1 MAEHRDVN
9 LHNSRLELV
18 FEKRIPGLR
27 VSEAGRHHRFIMRS
41 RHVHETIELHF
52 ILEGQRL
59 MFVDR
64 ETYRLSPHSAIVVN
78 HNLIHKTSTAP
89 GFPPDHHNFILQLD
103 RSRFDQILRV
113 AGLRGF
119 DDFGDRFNGVA
130 TFNDS
135 EWRLILAVIAEFK
148 AMCTEDKNGGTV
160 SMEDAHAFLYLQALE
175 LASIFAKARRRLLHA
190 ELEANQKVVPETY
203 TEENYLRVLDSFKR
217 IRDAAEKLGVMVGV
231 ESVYNHTLRSPE
243 MMRRF
248 LDDIDSV
255 NFDVILDAV
264 NLITPELA
272 HDPTGQNA
280 LIRQAFT
287 LYGDRITTLHLK
299 DCVFEG
305 EDQKYRHPGEGI
317 FCYEELMRQV
327 AQWKPYIIGTL
338 ENSSPDRYAADCAY
352 LQAMY
357 EKYAI

>member
-27 VSEAGRHHRFIMRS
+27 VSEAVRHHRFIMRS

-190 ELEANQKVVPETY
+190 ELEANQKVVPETVVK
-203 TEENYLRVLDSFKR
+203 TGVHQKVHEVALYLQTH
-217 IRDAAEKLGVMVGV
+217 IH
-231 ESVYNHTLRSPE
+231 ESVSLE
-243 MMRRF
+243 
-248 LDDIDSV
+248 
-255 NFDVILDAV
+255 
-264 NLITPELA
+264 ELA
-272 HDPTGQNA
+272 QRFFMSRSYLTRSFRNVTGFSVVEYMTY
-280 LIRQAFT
+280 IRIQKAQQ
-287 LYGDRITTLHLK
+287 LLRESDRSITEIADLCGFGNITYFQK
-299 DCVFEG
+299 VFKTTTG
-305 EDQKYRHPGEGI
+305 HTPVQYRKTVDTSI
-317 FCYEELMRQV
+317 
-327 AQWKPYIIGTL
+327 K
-338 ENSSPDRYAADCAY
+338 
-352 LQAMY
+352 
-357 EKYAI
+357 EKR

>member
-27 VSEAGRHHRFIMRS
+27 VSEAVRHHSFIMRS

-135 EWRLILAVIAEFK
+135 EWRLILAVISEFK
-148 AMCTEDKNGGTV
+148 AMCEEDKMGAAV

-190 ELEANQKVVPETY
+190 ELEANQKVVPETVVK
-203 TEENYLRVLDSFKR
+203 TGVHQKVHEVALYLQTH
-217 IRDAAEKLGVMVGV
+217 IH
-231 ESVYNHTLRSPE
+231 ESVSLE
-243 MMRRF
+243 
-248 LDDIDSV
+248 
-255 NFDVILDAV
+255 
-264 NLITPELA
+264 ELA
-272 HDPTGQNA
+272 QRFFMSRSYLTRSFRNVTGFSVVEYMTY
-280 LIRQAFT
+280 IRIQKAQQ
-287 LYGDRITTLHLK
+287 LLRESDRSITEIADLCGFGNITYFEK
-299 DCVFEG
+299 VFKTTTG
-305 EDQKYRHPGEGI
+305 HTPVQYRKTVDTSI
-317 FCYEELMRQV
+317 
-327 AQWKPYIIGTL
+327 K
-338 ENSSPDRYAADCAY
+338 
-352 LQAMY
+352 
-357 EKYAI
+357 EKR

>member
-27 VSEAGRHHRFIMRS
+27 VSEAVRHHRFIMRS

-119 DDFGDRFNGVA
+119 DDFGERFNGVA
-130 TFNDS
+130 NFNDS
-135 EWRLILAVIAEFK
+135 EWQLILSVIAEFK

-175 LASIFAKARRRLLHA
+175 LASIFAKARRRLLRA
-190 ELEANQKVVPETY
+190 ELEANQKAIPETVVK
-203 TEENYLRVLDSFKR
+203 TGVHQKVHEVALYLQTH
-217 IRDAAEKLGVMVGV
+217 IH
-231 ESVYNHTLRSPE
+231 ESVSLE
-243 MMRRF
+243 
-248 LDDIDSV
+248 
-255 NFDVILDAV
+255 
-264 NLITPELA
+264 ELA
-272 HDPTGQNA
+272 QRFFMSRSYLTRSFRNVTGFSVVEYMTY
-280 LIRQAFT
+280 IRIQKAQQ
-287 LYGDRITTLHLK
+287 LLRESDRSITEIADLCGFGNITYFEK
-299 DCVFEG
+299 VFKTTTG
-305 EDQKYRHPGEGI
+305 HTPVQYRKTVDTSI
-317 FCYEELMRQV
+317 
-327 AQWKPYIIGTL
+327 K
-338 ENSSPDRYAADCAY
+338 
-352 LQAMY
+352 
-357 EKYAI
+357 EKK

>member
-27 VSEAGRHHRFIMRS
+27 VSEAVRHHRFIMRS

-52 ILEGQRL
+52 ILGGQRL

-190 ELEANQKVVPETY
+190 ELEANQKVVPETVVK
-203 TEENYLRVLDSFKR
+203 TGVHQKVHEVALYLQTH
-217 IRDAAEKLGVMVGV
+217 IH
-231 ESVYNHTLRSPE
+231 ESVSLE
-243 MMRRF
+243 
-248 LDDIDSV
+248 
-255 NFDVILDAV
+255 
-264 NLITPELA
+264 ELA
-272 HDPTGQNA
+272 QRFFMSRSYLTRSFRNVTGFSVVEYMTY
-280 LIRQAFT
+280 IRIQKAQQ
-287 LYGDRITTLHLK
+287 LLRESDRSITEIADLCGFGNITYFEK
-299 DCVFEG
+299 VFKTTTG
-305 EDQKYRHPGEGI
+305 HTPVQYRKTVDTSI
-317 FCYEELMRQV
+317 
-327 AQWKPYIIGTL
+327 K
-338 ENSSPDRYAADCAY
+338 
-352 LQAMY
+352 
-357 EKYAI
+357 EKR

>member
-27 VSEAGRHHRFIMRS
+27 VSEAVRHHRFIMRS

-130 TFNDS
+130 TFDDS
-135 EWRLILAVIAEFK
+135 EWRLILAVISEFK
-148 AMCTEDKNGGTV
+148 AMCEEDKMGEAV

-190 ELEANQKVVPETY
+190 ELEANQKVVPETVVK
-203 TEENYLRVLDSFKR
+203 TGVHQKVHEVALYLQTH
-217 IRDAAEKLGVMVGV
+217 IH
-231 ESVYNHTLRSPE
+231 ESVSLE
-243 MMRRF
+243 
-248 LDDIDSV
+248 
-255 NFDVILDAV
+255 
-264 NLITPELA
+264 ELA
-272 HDPTGQNA
+272 QRFFMSRSYLTRSFRNVTGFSVVEYMTY
-280 LIRQAFT
+280 IRIQKAQQ
-287 LYGDRITTLHLK
+287 LLRESDRSITEIADLCGFGNITYFEK
-299 DCVFEG
+299 VFKTTTG
-305 EDQKYRHPGEGI
+305 HTPVQYRKTVDTSI
-317 FCYEELMRQV
+317 
-327 AQWKPYIIGTL
+327 K
-338 ENSSPDRYAADCAY
+338 
-352 LQAMY
+352 
-357 EKYAI
+357 EKR

>member
-27 VSEAGRHHRFIMRS
+27 VSEAVRHHRFIMRS

-190 ELEANQKVVPETY
+190 ELEANQKVVPETVVK
-203 TEENYLRVLDSFKR
+203 TGVHQKVHEVALYLQTH
-217 IRDAAEKLGVMVGV
+217 IH
-231 ESVYNHTLRSPE
+231 ESVSLE
-243 MMRRF
+243 
-248 LDDIDSV
+248 
-255 NFDVILDAV
+255 
-264 NLITPELA
+264 ELA
-272 HDPTGQNA
+272 QRFFMSRSYLTRSFRNVTGFSVVEYMTY
-280 LIRQAFT
+280 IRIQKAQQ
-287 LYGDRITTLHLK
+287 LLRKSDRSITEIADLCGFGNITYFEK
-299 DCVFEG
+299 VFKTTTG
-305 EDQKYRHPGEGI
+305 HTPVQYRKTVDTSI
-317 FCYEELMRQV
+317 
-327 AQWKPYIIGTL
+327 K
-338 ENSSPDRYAADCAY
+338 
-352 LQAMY
+352 
-357 EKYAI
+357 EKR

>member
-27 VSEAGRHHRFIMRS
+27 VSEAVRHHRFIMRS

-119 DDFGDRFNGVA
+119 DDFGERFNGVA
-130 TFNDS
+130 TFNES
-135 EWRLILAVIAEFK
+135 EWQLILAVISEFK
-148 AMCTEDKNGGTV
+148 AMCEEDKMGAAV

-190 ELEANQKVVPETY
+190 ELEANQKVVPETVVK
-203 TEENYLRVLDSFKR
+203 TGVHQKVHEVALYLQTH
-217 IRDAAEKLGVMVGV
+217 IH
-231 ESVYNHTLRSPE
+231 ESVSLE
-243 MMRRF
+243 
-248 LDDIDSV
+248 
-255 NFDVILDAV
+255 
-264 NLITPELA
+264 ELA
-272 HDPTGQNA
+272 QRFFMSRSYLTRSFRNVTGFSVVEYMTY
-280 LIRQAFT
+280 IRIQKAQQ
-287 LYGDRITTLHLK
+287 LLRESDRSITEIADLCGFGNITYFEK
-299 DCVFEG
+299 VFKTTTG
-305 EDQKYRHPGEGI
+305 HTPVQYRKTVDTSI
-317 FCYEELMRQV
+317 
-327 AQWKPYIIGTL
+327 K
-338 ENSSPDRYAADCAY
+338 
-352 LQAMY
+352 
-357 EKYAI
+357 EKR

>member
-27 VSEAGRHHRFIMRS
+27 VSEAVRHHRFIMRS

-130 TFNDS
+130 TFNES
-135 EWRLILAVIAEFK
+135 EWQLILAVISEFK
-148 AMCTEDKNGGTV
+148 AMCEEDKMGAAV

-190 ELEANQKVVPETY
+190 ELEANQKVVPETVVK
-203 TEENYLRVLDSFKR
+203 TGVHQKVHEVALYLQTH
-217 IRDAAEKLGVMVGV
+217 IH
-231 ESVYNHTLRSPE
+231 ESVSLE
-243 MMRRF
+243 
-248 LDDIDSV
+248 
-255 NFDVILDAV
+255 
-264 NLITPELA
+264 ELA
-272 HDPTGQNA
+272 QRFFMSRSYLTRSFRNVTGFSVVEYMTY
-280 LIRQAFT
+280 IRIQKAQQ
-287 LYGDRITTLHLK
+287 LLRESDRSITEIADLCGFGNITYFEK
-299 DCVFEG
+299 VFKTTTG
-305 EDQKYRHPGEGI
+305 HTPVQYRKNVVTSI
-317 FCYEELMRQV
+317 
-327 AQWKPYIIGTL
+327 K
-338 ENSSPDRYAADCAY
+338 
-352 LQAMY
+352 
-357 EKYAI
+357 EKK

>member
-27 VSEAGRHHRFIMRS
+27 VSEAVRHHRFIMRS

-89 GFPPDHHNFILQLD
+89 GFPPDHHNFILQLG

-119 DDFGDRFNGVA
+119 DDFGERFNGVA
-130 TFNDS
+130 NFNDS
-135 EWRLILAVIAEFK
+135 EWQLILSVIAEFK

-175 LASIFAKARRRLLHA
+175 LASIFAKARRRLLRA
-190 ELEANQKVVPETY
+190 ELEANQKAIPETVVK
-203 TEENYLRVLDSFKR
+203 TGVHQKVHEVALYLQTH
-217 IRDAAEKLGVMVGV
+217 IH
-231 ESVYNHTLRSPE
+231 ESVSLE
-243 MMRRF
+243 
-248 LDDIDSV
+248 
-255 NFDVILDAV
+255 
-264 NLITPELA
+264 ELA
-272 HDPTGQNA
+272 QRFFMSRSYLTRSFRNVTGFSVVEYMTY
-280 LIRQAFT
+280 IRIQKAQQ
-287 LYGDRITTLHLK
+287 LLRESDRSITEIADLCGFGNITYFEK
-299 DCVFEG
+299 VFKTTTG
-305 EDQKYRHPGEGI
+305 HTPVQYRKTVDTSI
-317 FCYEELMRQV
+317 R
-327 AQWKPYIIGTL
+327 
-338 ENSSPDRYAADCAY
+338 
-352 LQAMY
+352 
-357 EKYAI
+357 EKR

>member
-27 VSEAGRHHRFIMRS
+27 VSEAVRHHRFIMRS

-119 DDFGDRFNGVA
+119 DDFGERFNGVA

-135 EWRLILAVIAEFK
+135 EWRLILAVISEFK
-148 AMCTEDKNGGTV
+148 AMCEEDKMGAAV

-190 ELEANQKVVPETY
+190 ELEANQKVVPETVVK
-203 TEENYLRVLDSFKR
+203 TGVHQKVHEVALYLQTH
-217 IRDAAEKLGVMVGV
+217 IH
-231 ESVYNHTLRSPE
+231 ESVSLE
-243 MMRRF
+243 
-248 LDDIDSV
+248 
-255 NFDVILDAV
+255 
-264 NLITPELA
+264 ELA
-272 HDPTGQNA
+272 QRFFMSRSYLTRSFRNVTGFSVVEYMTY
-280 LIRQAFT
+280 IRIQKAQQ
-287 LYGDRITTLHLK
+287 LLRESDRSITEIADLCGFGNITYFEK
-299 DCVFEG
+299 VFKTTTG
-305 EDQKYRHPGEGI
+305 HTPVQYRKTVDTSI
-317 FCYEELMRQV
+317 
-327 AQWKPYIIGTL
+327 K
-338 ENSSPDRYAADCAY
+338 
-352 LQAMY
+352 
-357 EKYAI
+357 EKR

>member
-27 VSEAGRHHRFIMRS
+27 VSEAVRHHRFIMRS

-135 EWRLILAVIAEFK
+135 EWRLILAVISEFK
-148 AMCTEDKNGGTV
+148 AMCEEDKMGAAV

-190 ELEANQKVVPETY
+190 ELEANQKVVPETVVK
-203 TEENYLRVLDSFKR
+203 TGVHQKVHEVALYLQNH
-217 IRDAAEKLGVMVGV
+217 IH
-231 ESVYNHTLRSPE
+231 ESVSLE
-243 MMRRF
+243 
-248 LDDIDSV
+248 
-255 NFDVILDAV
+255 
-264 NLITPELA
+264 ELA
-272 HDPTGQNA
+272 QRFFMSRSYLTRSFRNVTGFSVVEYMTY
-280 LIRQAFT
+280 IRIQKAQQ
-287 LYGDRITTLHLK
+287 LLRESDRSITEIADLCGFGNITYFEK
-299 DCVFEG
+299 VFKTTTG
-305 EDQKYRHPGEGI
+305 HTPVQYRKTVDTSI
-317 FCYEELMRQV
+317 
-327 AQWKPYIIGTL
+327 K
-338 ENSSPDRYAADCAY
+338 
-352 LQAMY
+352 
-357 EKYAI
+357 EKR

>member
-27 VSEAGRHHRFIMRS
+27 VSEAVRHHRFIMRS

-64 ETYRLSPHSAIVVN
+64 ETYRLSPQSAIVVN

-130 TFNDS
+130 TFNES
-135 EWRLILAVIAEFK
+135 EWQLILSVISEFK
-148 AMCTEDKNGGTV
+148 AMCEEDKMGAAV

-190 ELEANQKVVPETY
+190 ELEANQKVVPETVVK
-203 TEENYLRVLDSFKR
+203 TGVHQKVHEVALYLQTH
-217 IRDAAEKLGVMVGV
+217 IH
-231 ESVYNHTLRSPE
+231 ESVSLE
-243 MMRRF
+243 
-248 LDDIDSV
+248 
-255 NFDVILDAV
+255 
-264 NLITPELA
+264 ELA
-272 HDPTGQNA
+272 QRFFMSRSYLTRSFRNVTGFSVVEYMTY
-280 LIRQAFT
+280 IRIQKAQQ
-287 LYGDRITTLHLK
+287 LLRESDRSITEIADLCGFGNITYFEK
-299 DCVFEG
+299 VFKTTTG
-305 EDQKYRHPGEGI
+305 HTPVQYRKNVVTSI
-317 FCYEELMRQV
+317 
-327 AQWKPYIIGTL
+327 K
-338 ENSSPDRYAADCAY
+338 
-352 LQAMY
+352 
-357 EKYAI
+357 EKK

>member
-27 VSEAGRHHRFIMRS
+27 VSDAVRHHRFIMRS
-41 RHVHETIELHF
+41 RHIHETIELHF

-135 EWRLILAVIAEFK
+135 EWRLILAVISEFK
-148 AMCTEDKNGGTV
+148 AMCEEDKMGAAV

-190 ELEANQKVVPETY
+190 ELEANQKVVPETVVK
-203 TEENYLRVLDSFKR
+203 TGVHQKVHEVALYLQTH
-217 IRDAAEKLGVMVGV
+217 IH
-231 ESVYNHTLRSPE
+231 ESVSLE
-243 MMRRF
+243 
-248 LDDIDSV
+248 
-255 NFDVILDAV
+255 
-264 NLITPELA
+264 ELA
-272 HDPTGQNA
+272 QRFFMSRSYLTRSFRNVTGFSVVEYMTY
-280 LIRQAFT
+280 IRIQKAQQ
-287 LYGDRITTLHLK
+287 LLRESDRSITEIADLCGFGNITYFEK
-299 DCVFEG
+299 VFKTTTG
-305 EDQKYRHPGEGI
+305 HTPVQYRKTVDTSI
-317 FCYEELMRQV
+317 
-327 AQWKPYIIGTL
+327 K
-338 ENSSPDRYAADCAY
+338 
-352 LQAMY
+352 
-357 EKYAI
+357 EKR

>member
-27 VSEAGRHHRFIMRS
+27 VSEAVRHHRFIMRS

-190 ELEANQKVVPETY
+190 ELEANQKVVPETVVK
-203 TEENYLRVLDSFKR
+203 TGVHQKVHEVALYLQTH
-217 IRDAAEKLGVMVGV
+217 IH
-231 ESVYNHTLRSPE
+231 ESVSLEELAQRFFMSRSYLTRSFRNVTGFSVVEYMTYIRSPKAQQLLRE
-243 MMRRF
+243 SDR
-248 LDDIDSV
+248 S
-255 NFDVILDAV
+255 
-264 NLITPELA
+264 ITEIADLCGFGNITYFEKVFKTT
-272 HDPTGQNA
+272 TGHTPVQ
-280 LIRQAFT
+280 
-287 LYGDRITTLHLK
+287 
-299 DCVFEG
+299 
-305 EDQKYRHPGEGI
+305 YRKTVDTSI
-317 FCYEELMRQV
+317 
-327 AQWKPYIIGTL
+327 K
-338 ENSSPDRYAADCAY
+338 
-352 LQAMY
+352 
-357 EKYAI
+357 EKR

>member
-27 VSEAGRHHRFIMRS
+27 VSEAVRHHRFIMRS

-119 DDFGDRFNGVA
+119 DDFGERFNGVA

-135 EWRLILAVIAEFK
+135 EWRLILAVISEFK
-148 AMCTEDKNGGTV
+148 AMCEEDKMGAAV

-175 LASIFAKARRRLLHA
+175 LASIFAKARRRLLHT
-190 ELEANQKVVPETY
+190 ELEANQKAVPETVVK
-203 TEENYLRVLDSFKR
+203 TGVHQKVHEVALYLQTH
-217 IRDAAEKLGVMVGV
+217 IH
-231 ESVYNHTLRSPE
+231 ESVSLE
-243 MMRRF
+243 
-248 LDDIDSV
+248 
-255 NFDVILDAV
+255 
-264 NLITPELA
+264 ELA
-272 HDPTGQNA
+272 QRFFMSRSYLTRSFRNVTGFSVVEYMTY
-280 LIRQAFT
+280 IRIQKAQQ
-287 LYGDRITTLHLK
+287 LLRESDRSITEIADLCGFGNITYFEK
-299 DCVFEG
+299 VFKTTTG
-305 EDQKYRHPGEGI
+305 HTPVQYRKTVDTSI
-317 FCYEELMRQV
+317 
-327 AQWKPYIIGTL
+327 K
-338 ENSSPDRYAADCAY
+338 
-352 LQAMY
+352 
-357 EKYAI
+357 EKK

>member
-27 VSEAGRHHRFIMRS
+27 VSEAVRHHRFIMRS

-130 TFNDS
+130 TFNES
-135 EWRLILAVIAEFK
+135 EWQLILSVISEFK
-148 AMCTEDKNGGTV
+148 AMCEEDKMGAAV

-190 ELEANQKVVPETY
+190 ELEANQKVVPETVVK
-203 TEENYLRVLDSFKR
+203 TGVHQKVHEVALYLQTH
-217 IRDAAEKLGVMVGV
+217 IH
-231 ESVYNHTLRSPE
+231 ESVSLE
-243 MMRRF
+243 
-248 LDDIDSV
+248 
-255 NFDVILDAV
+255 
-264 NLITPELA
+264 ELA
-272 HDPTGQNA
+272 QRFFMSRSYLTRSFRNVTGFSVVEYMTY
-280 LIRQAFT
+280 IRIQKAQQ
-287 LYGDRITTLHLK
+287 LLRESDRSITEIADLCGFGNITYFEK
-299 DCVFEG
+299 VFKTTTG
-305 EDQKYRHPGEGI
+305 HTPVQYRKTVDTSI
-317 FCYEELMRQV
+317 
-327 AQWKPYIIGTL
+327 K
-338 ENSSPDRYAADCAY
+338 
-352 LQAMY
+352 
-357 EKYAI
+357 EKR

>member
-27 VSEAGRHHRFIMRS
+27 VSEAVRHHRFIMRS

-119 DDFGDRFNGVA
+119 DDFGERFNGVA
-130 TFNDS
+130 NFNDS
-135 EWRLILAVIAEFK
+135 EWQLILSVIAEFK

-175 LASIFAKARRRLLHA
+175 LASIFAKARRRLLRA
-190 ELEANQKVVPETY
+190 ELEANQKAIPETVVK
-203 TEENYLRVLDSFKR
+203 TGVHQKVHEVALYLQNH
-217 IRDAAEKLGVMVGV
+217 IH
-231 ESVYNHTLRSPE
+231 ESVSLE
-243 MMRRF
+243 
-248 LDDIDSV
+248 
-255 NFDVILDAV
+255 
-264 NLITPELA
+264 ELA
-272 HDPTGQNA
+272 QRFFMSRSYLTRSFRNVTGFSVVEYMTY
-280 LIRQAFT
+280 IRIQKAQQ
-287 LYGDRITTLHLK
+287 LLRESDRSITEIADLCGFGNITYFEK
-299 DCVFEG
+299 VFKTTTG
-305 EDQKYRHPGEGI
+305 HTPVQYRKTVDTSI
-317 FCYEELMRQV
+317 
-327 AQWKPYIIGTL
+327 K
-338 ENSSPDRYAADCAY
+338 
-352 LQAMY
+352 
-357 EKYAI
+357 EKR

>member
-27 VSEAGRHHRFIMRS
+27 VSEAVRHHRFIMRS

-135 EWRLILAVIAEFK
+135 EWRLILAVISEFK
-148 AMCTEDKNGGTV
+148 AMCKEDKMGAAV

-190 ELEANQKVVPETY
+190 ELEANQKVVPETVVK
-203 TEENYLRVLDSFKR
+203 TGVHQKVHEVALYLQTH
-217 IRDAAEKLGVMVGV
+217 IH
-231 ESVYNHTLRSPE
+231 ESVSLE
-243 MMRRF
+243 
-248 LDDIDSV
+248 
-255 NFDVILDAV
+255 
-264 NLITPELA
+264 ELA
-272 HDPTGQNA
+272 QRFFMSRSYLTRSFRNVTGFSVVEYMTY
-280 LIRQAFT
+280 IRIQKAQQ
-287 LYGDRITTLHLK
+287 LLRESDRSITEIADLCGFGNITYFEK
-299 DCVFEG
+299 VFKTTTG
-305 EDQKYRHPGEGI
+305 HTPVQYRKTVDTSI
-317 FCYEELMRQV
+317 
-327 AQWKPYIIGTL
+327 K
-338 ENSSPDRYAADCAY
+338 
-352 LQAMY
+352 
-357 EKYAI
+357 EKR

>member
-27 VSEAGRHHRFIMRS
+27 VSEAVRHHRFIMRS

-52 ILEGQRL
+52 IIEGQRL

-135 EWRLILAVIAEFK
+135 EWRLILAVISEFK
-148 AMCTEDKNGGTV
+148 AMCEEDKMGAAV

-190 ELEANQKVVPETY
+190 ELEANQKVVPETVVK
-203 TEENYLRVLDSFKR
+203 TGMHQKVHEVALYLQTH
-217 IRDAAEKLGVMVGV
+217 IH
-231 ESVYNHTLRSPE
+231 ESVSLE
-243 MMRRF
+243 
-248 LDDIDSV
+248 
-255 NFDVILDAV
+255 
-264 NLITPELA
+264 ELA
-272 HDPTGQNA
+272 QRFFMSRSYLTRSFRNVTGFSVVEYMTY
-280 LIRQAFT
+280 IRIQKAQQ
-287 LYGDRITTLHLK
+287 LLRESDRSITEIADLCGFGNITYFEK
-299 DCVFEG
+299 VFKTTTG
-305 EDQKYRHPGEGI
+305 HTPVQYRKTVDTSI
-317 FCYEELMRQV
+317 
-327 AQWKPYIIGTL
+327 K
-338 ENSSPDRYAADCAY
+338 
-352 LQAMY
+352 
-357 EKYAI
+357 EKR

>member
-27 VSEAGRHHRFIMRS
+27 VSEAVRHHRFIMRS

-52 ILEGQRL
+52 IIEGQRL

-130 TFNDS
+130 TFNES
-135 EWRLILAVIAEFK
+135 EWQLILSVISEFK
-148 AMCTEDKNGGTV
+148 AMCEEDKMGAAV

-190 ELEANQKVVPETY
+190 ELEANQKVVPETVVK
-203 TEENYLRVLDSFKR
+203 TGVHQKVHEVALYLQTH
-217 IRDAAEKLGVMVGV
+217 IH
-231 ESVYNHTLRSPE
+231 ESVSLE
-243 MMRRF
+243 
-248 LDDIDSV
+248 
-255 NFDVILDAV
+255 
-264 NLITPELA
+264 ELA
-272 HDPTGQNA
+272 QRFFMSRSYLTRSFRNVTGFSVVEYMTY
-280 LIRQAFT
+280 IRIQKAQQ
-287 LYGDRITTLHLK
+287 LLRESDRSITEIADLCGFGNITYFEK
-299 DCVFEG
+299 VFKTTTG
-305 EDQKYRHPGEGI
+305 HTPVQYRKTVDTSI
-317 FCYEELMRQV
+317 
-327 AQWKPYIIGTL
+327 K
-338 ENSSPDRYAADCAY
+338 
-352 LQAMY
+352 
-357 EKYAI
+357 EKR

>member
-27 VSEAGRHHRFIMRS
+27 VSEAVRHHRFIMRS

-135 EWRLILAVIAEFK
+135 EWRLILAVIAELK

-175 LASIFAKARRRLLHA
+175 LASIFAKARRRLLRA
-190 ELEANQKVVPETY
+190 ELEANQKAIPETVVK
-203 TEENYLRVLDSFKR
+203 TGVHQKVHEVALYLQTH
-217 IRDAAEKLGVMVGV
+217 IH
-231 ESVYNHTLRSPE
+231 ESVSLE
-243 MMRRF
+243 
-248 LDDIDSV
+248 
-255 NFDVILDAV
+255 
-264 NLITPELA
+264 ELA
-272 HDPTGQNA
+272 QRFFMSRSYLTRSFRNVTGFSVVEYMTY
-280 LIRQAFT
+280 IRIQKAQQ
-287 LYGDRITTLHLK
+287 LLRESDRSITEIADLCGFGNITYFEK
-299 DCVFEG
+299 VFKTTTG
-305 EDQKYRHPGEGI
+305 HTPVQYRKTVDTSI
-317 FCYEELMRQV
+317 R
-327 AQWKPYIIGTL
+327 
-338 ENSSPDRYAADCAY
+338 
-352 LQAMY
+352 
-357 EKYAI
+357 EKR

>member
-27 VSEAGRHHRFIMRS
+27 VSEAVRHHRFIMRS

-130 TFNDS
+130 TFNDC
-135 EWRLILAVIAEFK
+135 EWRLILAVISEFK
-148 AMCTEDKNGGTV
+148 AMCEEDKMGAAV

-190 ELEANQKVVPETY
+190 ELEANQKVVPETVVK
-203 TEENYLRVLDSFKR
+203 TGVHQKVHEVALYLQTH
-217 IRDAAEKLGVMVGV
+217 IH
-231 ESVYNHTLRSPE
+231 ESVSLE
-243 MMRRF
+243 
-248 LDDIDSV
+248 
-255 NFDVILDAV
+255 
-264 NLITPELA
+264 ELA
-272 HDPTGQNA
+272 QRFFMSRSYLTRSFRNVTGFSVVEYMTY
-280 LIRQAFT
+280 IRIQKAQQ
-287 LYGDRITTLHLK
+287 LLRESDRSITEIADLCGFGNITYFEK
-299 DCVFEG
+299 VFKTTTG
-305 EDQKYRHPGEGI
+305 HTPVQYRKTVDTSI
-317 FCYEELMRQV
+317 
-327 AQWKPYIIGTL
+327 K
-338 ENSSPDRYAADCAY
+338 
-352 LQAMY
+352 
-357 EKYAI
+357 EKR

>member
-1 MAEHRDVN
+1 MAEHGDVN

-27 VSEAGRHHRFIMRS
+27 VSEAVRHHRFIMRS

-119 DDFGDRFNGVA
+119 DDFGERFNGVA
-130 TFNDS
+130 NFNDS
-135 EWRLILAVIAEFK
+135 EWQLILSVITEFK

-175 LASIFAKARRRLLHA
+175 LASIFAKARRRLLRA
-190 ELEANQKVVPETY
+190 ELEANQKAIPETVVK
-203 TEENYLRVLDSFKR
+203 TGVHQKVHEVALYLQTH
-217 IRDAAEKLGVMVGV
+217 IH
-231 ESVYNHTLRSPE
+231 ESVSLE
-243 MMRRF
+243 
-248 LDDIDSV
+248 
-255 NFDVILDAV
+255 
-264 NLITPELA
+264 ELA
-272 HDPTGQNA
+272 QRFFMSRSYLTRSFRNVTGFSVVEYMTY
-280 LIRQAFT
+280 IRIQKAQQ
-287 LYGDRITTLHLK
+287 LLRESDRSITEIADLCGFGNITYFEK
-299 DCVFEG
+299 VFKTTTG
-305 EDQKYRHPGEGI
+305 HTPVQYRKTVDTSI
-317 FCYEELMRQV
+317 R
-327 AQWKPYIIGTL
+327 
-338 ENSSPDRYAADCAY
+338 
-352 LQAMY
+352 
-357 EKYAI
+357 EKR

>member
-27 VSEAGRHHRFIMRS
+27 VSEAVRHHRFIMRS

-119 DDFGDRFNGVA
+119 DDFGERFNGVA
-130 TFNDS
+130 TFNES
-135 EWRLILAVIAEFK
+135 EWRLILAVISEFK
-148 AMCTEDKNGGTV
+148 AMCEEDKMGAAV

-190 ELEANQKVVPETY
+190 ELEANQKVVPETVVK
-203 TEENYLRVLDSFKR
+203 TGVHQKVHEVALYLQTH
-217 IRDAAEKLGVMVGV
+217 IH
-231 ESVYNHTLRSPE
+231 ESVSLEELAQRFF
-243 MMRRF
+243 MRRSYLTRSF
-248 LDDIDSV
+248 RNVTGFSV
-255 NFDVILDAV
+255 VEYMTYIRIQKAQQLLRESDRS
-264 NLITPELA
+264 ITEIADLCGFGNITYFEKVFKTT
-272 HDPTGQNA
+272 TGHTPVQ
-280 LIRQAFT
+280 
-287 LYGDRITTLHLK
+287 
-299 DCVFEG
+299 
-305 EDQKYRHPGEGI
+305 YRKTVDTSI
-317 FCYEELMRQV
+317 
-327 AQWKPYIIGTL
+327 K
-338 ENSSPDRYAADCAY
+338 
-352 LQAMY
+352 
-357 EKYAI
+357 EKR

>member
-1 MAEHRDVN
+1 MAEHGDVN

-27 VSEAGRHHRFIMRS
+27 VSEAVRHHRFIMRS

-119 DDFGDRFNGVA
+119 DDFGERFNGVA

-135 EWRLILAVIAEFK
+135 EWRLILAVISEFK
-148 AMCTEDKNGGTV
+148 AMCEEDKMGGTV
-160 SMEDAHAFLYLQALE
+160 SMEDAHDFLYLQTLE
-175 LASIFAKARRRLLHA
+175 LASIFAKARRRLLQA
-190 ELEANQKVVPETY
+190 ELEVNQKAVPETVVK
-203 TEENYLRVLDSFKR
+203 TGVHQKVHEVALYLQTH
-217 IRDAAEKLGVMVGV
+217 IH
-231 ESVYNHTLRSPE
+231 ESVSLE
-243 MMRRF
+243 
-248 LDDIDSV
+248 
-255 NFDVILDAV
+255 
-264 NLITPELA
+264 ELA
-272 HDPTGQNA
+272 QRFFMSRSYLTRSFRNVTGFSVVEYMTY
-280 LIRQAFT
+280 IRIQKAQQ
-287 LYGDRITTLHLK
+287 LLRESDRSITEIADLCGFGNITYFEK
-299 DCVFEG
+299 VFKTTTG
-305 EDQKYRHPGEGI
+305 HTPVQYRKTVDTSI
-317 FCYEELMRQV
+317 
-327 AQWKPYIIGTL
+327 K
-338 ENSSPDRYAADCAY
+338 
-352 LQAMY
+352 
-357 EKYAI
+357 EKR

>member
-1 MAEHRDVN
+1 MAEHGDVN

-27 VSEAGRHHRFIMRS
+27 VSEAVRHHRFIMRS

-119 DDFGDRFNGVA
+119 DDFGERFNGVA
-130 TFNDS
+130 NFNDS
-135 EWRLILAVIAEFK
+135 EWQLILSVIAEFK

-175 LASIFAKARRRLLHA
+175 LASIFAKARRRLLRA
-190 ELEANQKVVPETY
+190 ELEANQKAIPETVVK
-203 TEENYLRVLDSFKR
+203 TGVHQKVHEVALYLQTH
-217 IRDAAEKLGVMVGV
+217 IH
-231 ESVYNHTLRSPE
+231 ESVSLE
-243 MMRRF
+243 
-248 LDDIDSV
+248 
-255 NFDVILDAV
+255 
-264 NLITPELA
+264 ELA
-272 HDPTGQNA
+272 QRFFMSRSYLTRSFRNITGFSVVEYMTY
-280 LIRQAFT
+280 IRIQKAQQ
-287 LYGDRITTLHLK
+287 LLRESDRSITEIADLCGFGNITYFEK
-299 DCVFEG
+299 VFKTTTG
-305 EDQKYRHPGEGI
+305 HTPVQYRKTVDTSI
-317 FCYEELMRQV
+317 R
-327 AQWKPYIIGTL
+327 
-338 ENSSPDRYAADCAY
+338 
-352 LQAMY
+352 
-357 EKYAI
+357 EKR

>member
-27 VSEAGRHHRFIMRS
+27 VSEAVRHHRFIMRS

-52 ILEGQRL
+52 IIEGQRL

-64 ETYRLSPHSAIVVN
+64 ETYRLSTHSAIVVN

-190 ELEANQKVVPETY
+190 ELEANQKVVPETVVK
-203 TEENYLRVLDSFKR
+203 TGVHQKVHEVALYLQTH
-217 IRDAAEKLGVMVGV
+217 IH
-231 ESVYNHTLRSPE
+231 ESVSLE
-243 MMRRF
+243 
-248 LDDIDSV
+248 
-255 NFDVILDAV
+255 
-264 NLITPELA
+264 ELA
-272 HDPTGQNA
+272 QRFFMSRSYLTRSFRNVTGFSVVEYMTY
-280 LIRQAFT
+280 IRIQKAQQ
-287 LYGDRITTLHLK
+287 LLRESDRSITEIADLCGFGNITYFEK
-299 DCVFEG
+299 VFKTTTG
-305 EDQKYRHPGEGI
+305 HTPVQYRKTVDTSI
-317 FCYEELMRQV
+317 
-327 AQWKPYIIGTL
+327 K
-338 ENSSPDRYAADCAY
+338 
-352 LQAMY
+352 
-357 EKYAI
+357 EKR

>member
-27 VSEAGRHHRFIMRS
+27 VSEAVRHHRFIMRS

-190 ELEANQKVVPETY
+190 ELEANQKVVPETVVK
-203 TEENYLRVLDSFKR
+203 TGVHQKVHEVALYLQTH
-217 IRDAAEKLGVMVGV
+217 IH
-231 ESVYNHTLRSPE
+231 ESVSLE
-243 MMRRF
+243 
-248 LDDIDSV
+248 
-255 NFDVILDAV
+255 
-264 NLITPELA
+264 ELA
-272 HDPTGQNA
+272 QRFFMSRSYLTWSFRNVTGFSVVEYMTY
-280 LIRQAFT
+280 IRIQKAQQ
-287 LYGDRITTLHLK
+287 LLRESDRSITEIADLCGFGNITYFEK
-299 DCVFEG
+299 VFKTTTG
-305 EDQKYRHPGEGI
+305 HTPVQYRKTVDTSI
-317 FCYEELMRQV
+317 
-327 AQWKPYIIGTL
+327 K
-338 ENSSPDRYAADCAY
+338 
-352 LQAMY
+352 
-357 EKYAI
+357 EKR